1 MLKRRRK
8 PMHLQTIYPYD
19 EEKDTYYIELSLDD
33 YDELFNGWDASP
45 LKRRDLEPELLA
57 YLEEACYDI
66 PSRSNIEV
74 HCVMLEAKKDARKER
89 KSLDSFAHNFN
100 MTQHFIRK
108 EINQNMRKIGIYI
121 SLSIFFLTFAYL
133 MPRIHDLDILFSI
146 LVEGL
151 FIGGWVMLWEVFTL
165 FFFDGYELRIR
176 KKQVIRLSNSTI
188 KFIYKK
194 L

>member
-1 MLKRRRK
+1 MARKQKR
-8 PMHLQTIYPYD
+8 MYLGSIYPYD
-19 EEKDTYYIELSLDD
+19 DTLDTYYIELSLND

-66 PSRSNIEV
+66 PSRSKIEI
-74 HCVMLEAKKDARKER
+74 HCVMMDIKKDNQKER
-89 KSLDSFAHNFN
+89 KSLDSFRHNFL
-100 MTQHFIRK
+100 MTEHFINKQVSR
-108 EINQNMRKIGIYI
+108 NVRKIMIYLL
-121 SLSIFFLTFAYL
+121 LSTFFLTFAYTL
-133 MPRIHDLDILFSI
+133 PRVHELDILSSI
-146 LVEGL
+146 LIEGL

-165 FFFDGYELRIR
+165 FFFDGYELRVRR
-176 KKQVIRLSNSTI
+176 KHVKRLSSSTI

>member
-1 MLKRRRK
+1 MTRK
-8 PMHLQTIYPYD
+8 HKKQYLETIYPYNEND
-19 EEKDTYYIELSLDD
+19 NSYYIELSLND

-45 LKRRDLEPELLA
+45 LKRRDLEPELLD

-66 PSRSNIEV
+66 PSRSKMEIHCIMNDKSKDKQKEV
-74 HCVMLEAKKDARKER
+74 
-89 KSLDSFAHNFN
+89 KSLDSFKYNFI
-100 MTQHFIRK
+100 MTEHFINK
-108 EINQNMRKIGIYI
+108 QINRNVRKIVIYVL
-121 SLSIFFLTFAYL
+121 LSAFFLTFAYM
-133 MPRIHDLDILFSI
+133 MPKLHDLDILFSI

-165 FFFDGYELRIR
+165 FFFDGYELRVR
-176 KKQVIRLSNSTI
+176 KRHINRLKSSTI

>member
-1 MLKRRRK
+1 MYLES
-8 PMHLQTIYPYD
+8 IYPYD
-19 EEKDTYYIELSLDD
+19 EAHDTYYIELSLND

-45 LKRRDLEPELLA
+45 LKRRDLEPELLD

-66 PSRSNIEV
+66 PSRSKIEI
-74 HCVMLEAKKDARKER
+74 HCVMIDLKRNQQKEA
-89 KSLDSFAHNFN
+89 KSLDSFKHNFL
-100 MTQHFIRK
+100 MTEHFINKQISR
-108 EINQNMRKIGIYI
+108 NVRKIMIYVM
-121 SLSIFFLTFAYL
+121 LSVFFLTFAYM

-165 FFFDGYELRIR
+165 FFFDGYELRVR
-176 KKQVIRLSNSTI
+176 KKQVKRLTSSTI